1 MRNKIIRYLNATL
14 PSVDPMWRGDA
25 NETIAMARQLEHFF
39 AKIYEVEYPLTKG
52 RKLIP
57 VDTSV
62 PSGASAHTYR
72 MFDEVGQAKL
82 IASYADDLPLVNAT
96 GKEYA
101 NPVRGIGDAFFL
113 SIQDIRASAMLGVDL
128 DTRLANTARDVMERK
143 LDALMASGDSTAGLG
158 GFATNADVLT
168 GCLNGAGVTG
178 GTDVTGSWVASAT
191 AAQIQAD
198 LEKIAKAI
206 FVNTKGIHGDPD
218 SSKLTVALPT
228 DLFAKLS
235 STRLDGFNMIT
246 LREYLIEHCPFIGE
260 IVSWSRLDAIGKT
273 GGASSGGGRVVVY
286 SKDAD
291 VVQAVIPQ
299 EFEMLPM
306 QPKALGYYVPCHM
319 RFGGV
324 TIRYPK
330 AMQYVDGC

>member
-1 MRNKIIRYLNATL
+1 MRNRIIRYLNATL
-14 PSVDPMWRGDA
+14 PTVDPMWRGDA

-82 IASYADDLPLVNAT
+82 IASYADDLPIVNAT
-96 GKEYA
+96 GKEFA

-158 GFATNADVLT
+158 GFGTNTDVPVLD
-168 GCLNGAGVTG
+168 GAGVTG
-178 GTDVTGSWVASAT
+178 GTALTGLWETTAT

-198 LEKIAKAI
+198 LEKLCKQI

-218 SSKLTVALPT
+218 STKLTVALPT
-228 DLFAKLS
+228 NLYAKLA
-235 STRLDGFNMIT
+235 STRLDAFNMIT
-246 LREYLIEHCPFIGE
+246 LMEYVLAHVPFIGE
-260 IVSWSRLDAIGKT
+260 IVSWSRLDTIGKT
-273 GGASSGGGRVVVY
+273 GSAQTGGNRVVVY
-286 SKDAD
+286 SKDPD

-330 AMQYVDGC
+330 AMQYADGC